1 MGGTFNPIHIGHL
14 ILAEQA
20 YEQFELDY
28 VLFMPSKRPPHKPNQ
43 ELESDIHRKKMV
55 ELSIQDNSHFML
67 STLEL
72 ERDGT
77 TYTVDTMREL
87 NEDDPDTDYYFII
100 GGDSLFQLETW
111 REPAEI
117 MKFTHILAASRYHIP
132 NQEIQNQIDY
142 LKKTYQGRISLLEIP
157 TIDISSKMLRQS
169 LQTGKSVT
177 YYIKEPVIHYIMQHR
192 LYQ

>member
-20 YEQFELDY
+20 YEQYKLDC
-28 VLFMPSKRPPHKPNQ
+28 VLFMPSKKPPHKPNQ

-55 ELSIQDNSHFML
+55 ELSIQDNSHFIL

-72 ERDGT
+72 ERDST

-87 NEDDPDTDYYFII
+87 KKNNPNTEYYFII

-117 MKFTHILAASRYHIP
+117 MKHTRILAASRYHIP

-142 LKKTYQGRISLLEIP
+142 LKKTYQGWISLLEIP
-157 TIDISSKMLRQS
+157 TIDISSKMLRHS
-169 LQTGKSVT
+169 LQIGKSVT
-177 YYIKEPVIHYIMQHR
+177 YYMKESVIEYIRKHN